1 MRAAKFI
8 GFVFLALFL
17 GFIGTGDAGAEQ
29 ETFKLVIY
37 GSDEDGFYDE
47 DGNQI
52 NGKVYEVARGTPIE
66 IVFRFGGNI
75 DPDVNVEEKHWVNMK
90 LMTRADGTKPKT
102 STIVKKFEP
111 VSLLKAESVIRWTAG
126 EFGEKSLKLF
136 CKTDCDGA
144 DYMDNIRIEIVG

>member
-1 MRAAKFI
+1 MRVTKFI

-17 GFIGTGDAGAEQ
+17 GFIGTGDVGAGQ

-47 DGNQI
+47 EGNQI
-52 NGKVYEVARGTPIE
+52 NGKVYEVARGTPCE
-66 IVFRFGGNI
+66 IIFRFSGGM
-75 DPDVNVEEKHWVNMK
+75 DPDVEEKHWVNMK
-90 LMTRADGTKPKT
+90 LLTRADGTQPKT

-111 VSLLKAESVIRWTAG
+111 VSALRTESVIRWTAG

-136 CKTDCDGA
+136 CKTDCDGV
-144 DYMDNIRIEIVG
+144 DYMDNIRIKIVD